1 MSNND
6 INNINGGGISRITN
20 LVRNHASLAMTI
32 IIILVILV
40 IYLYIH
46 YHGFMGIGPMNKQM
60 SNKVDDNRE
69 IYKLINSLN
78 NSD

>member
-40 IYLYIH
+40 IYLYI
-46 YHGFMGIGPMNKQM
+46 GPMNKQM